1 MNKNIINKAFMIAIL
16 GLTVFALTGKAEIKK
31 ALPKK
36 SSKDEKPRPV
46 SERLQTRNDLIKATD
61 EYKASLDKLV
71 ALYENNLKTANE
83 QFEKHKEL
91 FAAGIISK
99 RELEASQTKLAEIQK
114 SISES
119 KKQMAEA
126 NDIVAEADALED
138 AVPATGKI
146 KIPLYTTA
154 TAAYTRFNGTA
165 RWALTDAAKVG
176 SFFSSRFGHALPI
189 SAYGQTGTHDRLGFD
204 HRNSVDVAVH
214 PDSAEGQALVTYLQN
229 AGIPFMAF
237 RRAVPGSATG
247 AHIHIGYP
255 SHRIR

>member
-1 MNKNIINKAFMIAIL
+1 MIKSIFNKTFIIA
-16 GLTVFALTGKAEIKK
+16 VVALTIFGVSGKAEVKK
-31 ALPKK
+31 ASQKK
-36 SSKDEKPRPV
+36 SAKDEKPRPV
-46 SERLQTRNDLIKATD
+46 SQRTQTRNDLIKATD
-61 EYKASLDKLV
+61 EYKASLGKLV
-71 ALYENNLKTANE
+71 ALYENNLQAANQ

-126 NDIVAEADALED
+126 NDIIAEIDAIED
-138 AVPATGKI
+138 LPTPTGKI
-146 KIPLYTTA
+146 KIPVYTT

-165 RWALTDAAKVG
+165 QWTLTDAAKVS
-176 SFFSSRFGHALPI
+176 SFFSNRFGHALPI
-189 SAYGQTGTHDRLGFD
+189 SAYGQSGTHNRLGFD

-214 PDSAEGQALVTYLQN
+214 PDSAEGQALVAYLKS

>member
-1 MNKNIINKAFMIAIL
+1 MSKKIINKTLLMALLALAIL
-16 GLTVFALTGKAEIKK
+16 APVSKAEIKK
-31 ALPKK
+31 APQKK
-36 SSKDEKPRPV
+36 ATRDEKPRPLN
-46 SERLQTRNDLIKATD
+46 ERTQARNDLIKATD
-61 EYKASLDKLV
+61 EYKASLEKLV
-71 ALYENNLKTANE
+71 ELYENNLKTVKE
-83 QFEKHKEL
+83 QLEKHKEL

-99 RELEASQTKLAEIQK
+99 RELEASETRVAEIQK
-114 SISES
+114 TIGES

-126 NDIVAEADALED
+126 NDVIAEADAIDDLP
-138 AVPATGKI
+138 AATGKI
-146 KIPLYTTA
+146 KIPAFTT
-154 TAAYTRFNGTA
+154 TAAYMKFSGTA
-165 RWALTDAAKVG
+165 QWALTDAAKVS
-176 SFFSSRFGHALPI
+176 SFFSGRFGHSLPI

-214 PDSAEGQALVTYLQN
+214 PDGAEGQALIGYLKS